1 MYDLIIK
8 QAKIIDGTGNPGWIG
23 DVGIKNEKFTA
34 IAPSLETAN
43 TRVTIQGKGLVLS
56 PGFIDI
62 HTHSDDYWVAD
73 PLCEIKL
80 QQGVTR
86 EILGN
91 CGISMAP
98 MEPQSRYIDSQD
110 ALISLEKHKNSMN

>member
-8 QAKIIDGTGNPGWIG
+8 QAKIIDGTGNPGWIW

-34 IAPSLETAN
+34 IEPSLETAN
-43 TRVTIQGKGLVLS
+43 TRVTIQSNGLVLS
-56 PGFIDI
+56 PGFINI
-62 HTHSDDYWVAD
+62 HTHSDDYWVED

-80 QQGVTR
+80 QQSITR

-98 MEPQSRYIDSQD
+98 MDPQSRYIDFQD
-110 ALISLEKHKNSMN
+110 ALIKIGRAHV